1 MEETKHDNAIVR
13 NSHPAE
19 RQTETISKYDVC
31 NLSALMSA
39 EERCHRGVGYKN
51 SVSRYH
57 MLALSKNYDTLQEL
71 INGKYKTQKGDNFEI
86 FEPKHR
92 TVTSTKYK
100 DRIPQTSFVLNYIY
114 PKVISKLI
122 DNNFHVLKIEA
133 WMPLGKNLKEY
144 CVYIRQMIMF

>member
-13 NSHPAE
+13 NSHPVE

-57 MLALSKNYDTLQEL
+57 MLALSKNYDTNQEL
-71 INGKYKTQKGDNFEI
+71 INGEYKIQKGDSYEI
-86 FEPKHR
+86 YEPKSR
-92 TVTSTKYK
+92 
-100 DRIPQTSFVLNYIY
+100 LNY
-114 PKVISKLI
+114 K
-122 DNNFHVLKIEA
+122 
-133 WMPLGKNLKEY
+133 
-144 CVYIRQMIMF
+144 